1 MNLYTRKQTWKI
13 GLGIAATIIIV
24 ASLFYTNYLIREV
37 ATEERKKI
45 KIWVEA
51 IQKKADLVNYTNN
64 LFNKVK
70 AEERKRIEI
79 WAEASRM
86 LTISES
92 SADLNFYLK
101 ILNNNTTIPVILTDR
116 KGEILS
122 WKNIDEIENGIFSA
136 ISQDKKL
143 ILIKSLEM
151 MKSRNDSIIIPL
163 QKTDYNCIYYNDS
176 KIFFELKSILEG
188 QLKNF
193 ITEIVDNTAS
203 VPVIVTS
210 SDHKTL
216 IAKGNIEETVISSPN
231 EYLKLLKEMKK
242 QNKPITVSIGET
254 EKNFIYY
261 KYLIFK

>member
-1 MNLYTRKQTWKI
+1 LPHCFIPIISSARWLLRK
-13 GLGIAATIIIV
+13 
-24 ASLFYTNYLIREV
+24 E
-37 ATEERKKI
+37 KKI

-101 ILNNNTTIPVILTDR
+101 ILDNNTTIPVILTDQ

-122 WKNIDEIENGIFSA
+122 WKNVDQIENGIFSN
-136 ISQDKKL
+136 ISQEKKE
-143 ILIKSLEM
+143 ILRTNLKAM
-151 MKSRNDSIIIPL
+151 RARRDSIIIPL
-163 QKTDYNCIYYNDS
+163 QNNNYNCIYYNDS
-176 KIFFELKSILEG
+176 RIFFELKGILEG

-203 VPVIVTS
+203 VPVIVTG
-210 SDHKTL
+210 SDHQSM
-216 IAKGNIEETVISSPN
+216 IASGNIEDNVIASKAEYKKITPRN
-231 EYLKLLKEMKK
+231 EATK
-242 QNKPITVSIGET
+242 QTHNG
-254 EKNFIYY
+254 NH
-261 KYLIFK
+261 KY